1 MEIGTS
7 IVVARNLGLG
17 KKDREQVHPSVEKF
31 LKSIIDANGLD
42 LSNTINMAL
51 EKLLREK
58 GYLTPET
65 LDLLGCCS
73 ELELSIFEN
82 GIEAT
87 AQARRRDNLSILLG
101 VQGRRS

>member
-1 MEIGTS
+1 MKIGAS

-42 LSNTINMAL
+42 LSNTINLAL

-58 GYLTPET
+58 GYLSPDV
-65 LDLLGCCS
+65 LDMLGCCS
-73 ELELSIFEN
+73 DIELSIFEN

-87 AQARRRDNLSILLG
+87 AQAHRQNNIQLLL
-101 VQGRRS
+101 Q